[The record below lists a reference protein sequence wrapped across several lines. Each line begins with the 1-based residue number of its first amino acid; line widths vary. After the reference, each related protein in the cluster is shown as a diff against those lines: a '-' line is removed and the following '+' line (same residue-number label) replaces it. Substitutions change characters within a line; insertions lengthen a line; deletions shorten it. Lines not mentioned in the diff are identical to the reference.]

1 MRVYLAGPE
10 VFLADAVAVGAAKKD
25 VCRRHGLEGLYP
37 LDQSMEGVAPDRLT
51 RAIFAANVD
60 AIRRADAVIANLSP
74 FRGIGA
80 DAGTVWEV
88 GFAFGLGKPTLCYS
102 NDPRP
107 LFDRTVEGVDD
118 LQTLADGR
126 VFHPDGM
133 SIENFGL
140 ADNLMIEEAIA
151 DSGSLFLKPEG
162 GEARDLADLAL
173 FETCVRA
180 LAERREGR
188 PRLASA

>member
-1 MRVYLAGPE
+1 MKVYLAGPE

-37 LDQSMEGVAPDRLT
+37 LDQSVEGVASDRLT

-107 LFDRTVEGVDD
+107 LFDRTAEGVDD

-126 VFHPDGM
+126 ILHSDGM
-133 SIENFGL
+133 AIENFGL

-151 DSGSLFLKPEG
+151 DSGGLFVKPEG
-162 GEARDLADLAL
+162 GGAMDLADLAL

-180 LAERREGR
+180 LAERREAR